1 MKSAPITAAPAR
13 ASYDVVIVGG
23 ATMGSAT
30 AWFLSANKDFNGS
43 ILVVE
48 RDNTL
53 EWSATAHSNN
63 CMRQQFATEINVR
76 IGQYAAEFVK
86 DFRANLG
93 GDFEVPHLGIHNF
106 GYLYLSDNKEL
117 SDLLIRDQNTQA
129 ACGAATQILTPEE
142 IAKAYPF
149 YNLDD
154 IELGSLNTVDEGYY
168 DAPALVKWWRRKA
181 RENGVEYVQNEAV
194 AIGRSGD
201 RVESVTLKSGETVTA
216 GLVINAA
223 GPRARLVAE
232 MAGLSVPIEPH
243 RRYTY
248 IFEAETPLDRDL
260 PLTID
265 PTGVHFRTYGDHY
278 LVGCPPL
285 QGDPAVDY
293 DDFGYEDGIWEEKL
307 LPVLVRRIP
316 AFASLRVLTS
326 WVGHYEFNT
335 FDRNAI
341 VGPHS
346 AVKNYLFVNGFSGH
360 GSQQAP
366 AMGRG
371 ISELVTYGAYRTLD
385 LSAFD
390 YDRLERNEPLVE
402 RAVI

>member
-1 MKSAPITAAPAR
+1 MISAPITATPDKNA
-13 ASYDVVIVGG
+13 YDVVIIGG
-23 ATMGSAT
+23 ATMGSSV
-30 AWFLSANKDFNGS
+30 AWFLSTNEDFNGS
-43 ILVVE
+43 VLVVE

-53 EWSATAHSNN
+53 EWTSTAHSNN
-63 CMRQQFATEINVR
+63 CMRQQFATEINVK
-76 IGQYAAEFVK
+76 IGQYAADFVK

-93 GDFEVPHLGIHNF
+93 GDPEVPHLAIQSF
-106 GYLYLSDNKEL
+106 GYLYLSDNREL
-117 SDLLIRDQNTQA
+117 SEVLIRDQKTQA
-129 ACGAATQILTPEE
+129 SCGAATRILTPEE
-142 IAKAYPF
+142 ISEAYPF
-149 YNLDD
+149 YSLDD

-181 RENGVEYVQNEAV
+181 REKGVEYLQNEV
-194 AIGRSGD
+194 VSIGRNGD
-201 RVESVTLKSGETVTA
+201 QVNSVTLKSGETVSA
-216 GLVINAA
+216 GMVINAA

-232 MAGLSVPIEPH
+232 MAGLSIPIEPR

-248 IFEAETPLDRDL
+248 IFEAEKPLDQDL

-265 PTGVHFRTYGDHY
+265 PSGVHFRSYGKHY

-285 QGDPAVDY
+285 NGDPAVDF
-293 DDFGYEDGIWEEKL
+293 DDFGYEPNIWAAKMQ
-307 LPVLVRRIP
+307 PVLANRIP
-316 AFASLRVLTS
+316 AFASIRTLTS

-346 AVKNYLFVNGFSGH
+346 TVKNYLFVNGFSGH

-371 ISELVTYGAYRTLD
+371 ISELVTHGEYRTLD
-385 LSAFD
+385 LSPFG
-390 YDRLERNEPLVE
+390 YGRLDRNEPLVE